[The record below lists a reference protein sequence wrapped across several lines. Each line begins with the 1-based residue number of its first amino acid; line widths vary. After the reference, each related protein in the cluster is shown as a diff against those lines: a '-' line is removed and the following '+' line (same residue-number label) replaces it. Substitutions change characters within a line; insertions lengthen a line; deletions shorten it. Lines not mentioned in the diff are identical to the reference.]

1 VFQREK
7 GEIAKALRGRVF
19 EALRQISETRRYM
32 PQIRKRVVLHFP
44 GFEPLD
50 AEEHRSRYA
59 RAIMQSGQVWNY
71 RAQVAP
77 LGGSADAPSFTVQA
91 DGPDWRTESHI
102 HVFDHNGLIAAL
114 RARSRLARLA
124 AGYRS
129 AARVVW
135 HAGMLGYFRYAWRFG
150 LFFLFPFLLVALGFA
165 ALLFAAVLP
174 VLTGYPA
181 WNLVWSLPAA
191 WLVFFRLFLPATERL
206 HTVHLFDD
214 WGLAVSF
221 ALLNDK
227 ATNRRLEAC
236 IAAARAVFQ
245 EPADEY
251 LVTSHS
257 MGSSLAA
264 HVVGALLEQEPAI
277 FAGKTVIFSSLGGA
291 VLQCALLKPA
301 AVLRRRVGAIAGC
314 ADVFWLDVQC
324 LTDAINFYG
333 VKVVQ
338 AAGFADMRQA
348 SILRIRFK
356 HMLSPERYR
365 RIKTDFLRMHRQ
377 YVLGP
382 DRRATYDF
390 NLMTA
395 GPFPARDFAGFAPDH
410 LAPIGPDGSIGTG

>member
-1 VFQREK
+1 
-7 GEIAKALRGRVF
+7 
-19 EALRQISETRRYM
+19 M
-32 PQIRKRVVLHFP
+32 PQIGKRVVLHFP

-50 AEEHRSRYA
+50 AEEHRSRYV
-59 RAIMQSGQVWNY
+59 RAVMQSGQVWNY
-71 RAQVAP
+71 RAQVGP
-77 LGGSADAPSFTVQA
+77 LGGNADAPSFTVQA
-91 DGPDWRTESHI
+91 AGPDWRTESHV
-102 HVFDHNGLIAAL
+102 HVFDHNGLITAL
-114 RARSRLARLA
+114 RARPQLARLA

-135 HAGMLGYFRYAWRFG
+135 HGGMFGYFRYAWRFG

-174 VLTGYPA
+174 VLAGFPA

-191 WLVFFRLFLPATERL
+191 WLAFSRLFLPAAERL
-206 HTVHLFDD
+206 YTLHLFDD

-236 IAAARAVFQ
+236 VAAARAALR

-251 LVTSHS
+251 LITSHS
-257 MGSSLAA
+257 MGSSMAA

-277 FAGKTVIFSSLGGA
+277 FAGKTVTFATLGGA

-301 AVLRRRVGAIAGC
+301 TVLRRRAGAIAGC

-324 LTDAINFYG
+324 LTDAVNFYA

-338 AAGFADMRQA
+338 AVGFAELRQA
-348 SILRIRFK
+348 GILRIRFK
-356 HMLSPERYR
+356 HMLTPERYR
-365 RIKTDFLRMHRQ
+365 RLKTDFLRMHRQ

-382 DRRATYDF
+382 DRRAPYDF
-390 NLMTA
+390 SLMIA
-395 GPFPARDFAGFAPDH
+395 GPLSASDFTGFSPDR
-410 LAPIGPDGSIGTG
+410 LAPIAADGSISTN